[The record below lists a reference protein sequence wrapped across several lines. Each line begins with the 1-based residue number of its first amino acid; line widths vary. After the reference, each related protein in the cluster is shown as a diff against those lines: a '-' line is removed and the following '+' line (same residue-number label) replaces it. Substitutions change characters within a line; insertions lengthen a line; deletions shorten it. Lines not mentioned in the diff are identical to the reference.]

1 MAINVQIK
9 GDKKFED
16 TVATN
21 EYRNGTTVNNAY
33 TQPWISG
40 LDAFNSNQMYTT
52 PTLDGMSA
60 QAFYANQVPSSF
72 ASLYGNRTFQA
83 ANPFVTGFN
92 SPFAYTNSASTPFST
107 AQYATTPSSLAMMNA
122 QADLATASRMNNWQ
136 STIDP
141 MSAAWAT
148 AAQQAL
154 QFASA
159 APYWSTA
166 AQQTSQY
173 ASMMPVDI
181 YETEDEF
188 ILLTDIP
195 GASIEDI
202 SILVEEGML
211 IIKGTVKPVSW
222 EKFGMKNNAVALLQE
237 KPAIRNIHRTFP
249 ITTNVLVDKL
259 TARLSDGVL
268 TITLPKVKANCTSTR
283 RVAVAN
289 A

>member
-9 GDKKFED
+9 GDRKYED

-21 EYRNGTTVNNAY
+21 EYRNGTYVNNAY
-33 TQPWISG
+33 TQPWIAG
-40 LDAFNSNQMYTT
+40 LDAFNPNQMYTT
-52 PTLDGMSA
+52 PMLDGMSA
-60 QAFYANQVPSSF
+60 KAFYANQVPSSF
-72 ASLYGNRTFQA
+72 ASLYGNRAFQT

-92 SPFAYTNSASTPFST
+92 SPFAFTNAASSPFST
-107 AQYATTPSSLAMMNA
+107 VQYATTPSSLAMMNV

-141 MSAAWAT
+141 MSAAWIP

-154 QFASA
+154 QFASTT
-159 APYWSTA
+159 PYWSTA
-166 AQQTSQY
+166 AQQASQY

-202 SILVEEGML
+202 NILVEESML

-222 EKFGMKNNAVALLQE
+222 ENFAMKDTAVALLQE

-249 ITTNVLVDKL
+249 ISTNVLVDKL
-259 TARLSDGVL
+259 SARLSDGVL